1 VSVSLTNMGMLAT
14 ARGDLPLARDRF
26 LEAQALAEEVG
37 DPWVVAVGRHNLA
50 NVSRDLGDLEPAAAD
65 FRLALDAYVEREDRW
80 SVAHVLEDV
89 AVWALARGAAYDSDA
104 AFLLAAAA
112 SVREEIGAPRFP
124 PTEAALAEAL
134 VPARERTAAELLSR
148 ADDEGGTAE
157 LAAAVRRATG
167 VLTA

>member
-1 VSVSLTNMGMLAT
+1 MLAT
-14 ARGDLPLARDRF
+14 VRGDLPLAHERF

-50 NVSRDLGDLEPAAAD
+50 NVSRDLGDLAPAAAD

-89 AVWALARGAAYDSDA
+89 AVWALAGGAMHDA
-104 AFLLAAAA
+104 DAMYLLAAAA
-112 SVREEIGAPRFP
+112 RVREVIGAPRFP

-134 VPARERTAAELLSR
+134 APARDRTAAEVLGR
-148 ADDEGGTAE
+148 AEAEG
-157 LAAAVRRATG
+157 AAADLASAVQRATDL
-167 VLTA
+167 LTD